1 MGACGGG
8 VRQYLMIVAILC
20 FAAFIVVLICINKFC
35 TDDEKDSNNNNSDS
49 YLTEIQTQLKELSK
63 IPKDS
68 EKKAGKYLFFD
79 TETTGLPKRRNA
91 KPENFANWPYVVD
104 IAWYLID
111 EDGLMVNGSH
121 YIVKQDIE
129 IPEEASD
136 IHHITTEKMLSEG
149 KDPKTVYAEFIE
161 DVNNTEYVIAHNLE
175 FDLPIV
181 ECELLRN
188 GFPKVL
194 SEKKQFCTMKAGKNF
209 CEVYDSK
216 GKRKFPNLTELFGE
230 LYFDNHFL
238 KFNGTHN
245 ALADTNMLYRCFMKM
260 IELEP
265 NLLNEVN
272 YNSEEVTSIRSQ
284 SVIVPTDMQ
293 HEHLSGDILKKDLS
307 NADPQSP
314 FYNKKIVITGVFPI
328 ERYELALILKIK
340 MGADIDTSIGKN
352 TKILLVGDDPGPMKV
367 SKALEANIEIYDI
380 DKTMKAIEPYR

>member
-1 MGACGGG
+1 M
-8 VRQYLMIVAILC
+8 
-20 FAAFIVVLICINKFC
+20 
-35 TDDEKDSNNNNSDS
+35 
-49 YLTEIQTQLKELSK
+49 
-63 IPKDS
+63 
-68 EKKAGKYLFFD
+68 FFD
-79 TETTGLPKRRNA
+79 TETTGLPKKKNA

-121 YIVKQDIE
+121 YIVKQNVE

-149 KDPKTVYAEFIE
+149 EDPKTVYAEFIE
-161 DVNNTEYVIAHNLE
+161 AANNTEYVIAHNLE

-194 SEKKQFCTMKAGKNF
+194 SDKKQFCTMKAGKKF
-209 CEVYDSK
+209 CKVYDRN
-216 GKRKFPNLTELFGE
+216 GKRKYPNLSELFGE

-238 KFNGTHN
+238 KFEGTHN
-245 ALADTNMLYRCFMKM
+245 SLADTNMLYRCFMKM
-260 IELEP
+260 IELKP
-265 NLLNEVN
+265 NLLNEVSD
-272 YNSEEVTSIRSQ
+272 NSEEVTSFRSQ
-284 SVIVPTDMQ
+284 SVIIPTDMQ
-293 HEHLSGDILKKDLS
+293 HERLSGDILKKDLS

-314 FYNKKIVITGVFPI
+314 FYNKKVVITGKFPI

-352 TKILLVGDDPGPMKV
+352 TQILLVGDDPGTMKV
-367 SKALEANIEIYDI
+367 AKALEANIEIYDI

>member
-1 MGACGGG
+1 MRGRGSP
-8 VRQYLMIVAILC
+8 VFMTIVAIFC
-20 FAAFIVVLICINKFC
+20 SFAIVIVLICIYKLHEN
-35 TDDEKDSNNNNSDS
+35 EKVSSNNNKSDS
-49 YLTEIQTQLKELSK
+49 YLTEIQSLLKELSK

-68 EKKAGKYLFFD
+68 EKRSGKYLFFD
-79 TETTGLPKRRNA
+79 TETTGLPKSRNA

-111 EDGLMVNGSH
+111 EDGLMLNGSH
-121 YIVKQDIE
+121 YIVKQDVE
-129 IPEEASD
+129 IPEEASN

-149 KDPKTVYAEFIE
+149 EDPKIVYAEFIE
-161 DVNNTEYVIAHNLE
+161 AVNNTEYVIAHNLE

-194 SEKKQFCTMKAGKNF
+194 SEKKQFCTMKAGKKF
-209 CEVYDSK
+209 CEVYDIT
-216 GKRKFPNLTELFGE
+216 GKRKFPKLSELFGE

-238 KFNGTHN
+238 KFEGTHN

-265 NLLNEVN
+265 NILNEVSD
-272 YNSEEVTSIRSQ
+272 NSEGVPIRSQ
-284 SVIVPTDMQ
+284 SVIVPTDIQ
-293 HEHLSGDILKKDLS
+293 HERLSGDILKKDLS

-314 FYNKKIVITGVFPI
+314 FYNKKVVITGTFPI

-367 SKALEANIEIYDI
+367 EKALEANIEIYDV

>member
-1 MGACGGG
+1 
-8 VRQYLMIVAILC
+8 MIIAILC
-20 FAAFIVVLICINKFC
+20 FAVFIAVLIYINKFY
-35 TDDEKDSNNNNSDS
+35 TDGEENSSNKNSDS

-111 EDGLMVNGSH
+111 EDGLMVNSSH
-121 YIVKQDIE
+121 YIVKQDVE

-149 KDPKTVYAEFIE
+149 EDPKTVYAEFIE
-161 DVNNTEYVIAHNLE
+161 AVNNTEYVIAHNLE

-194 SEKKQFCTMKAGKNF
+194 SEKKQICTMKAGKKF

-216 GKRKFPNLTELFGE
+216 GKRKFPNLSELFGE

-238 KFNGTHN
+238 KFTGTHN
-245 ALADTNMLYRCFMKM
+245 ALADTHMLYRCFMKM
-260 IELEP
+260 IELNP
-265 NLLNEVN
+265 NIINEVSD
-272 YNSEEVTSIRSQ
+272 NSEEVIPISSQ
-284 SVIVPTDMQ
+284 SVIVPSDMQ
-293 HEHLSGDILKKDLS
+293 HERLSGDILKKDLS

-314 FYNKKIVITGVFPI
+314 FYNKKIVITGAFPI

-340 MGADIDTSIGKN
+340 MGADIDISIGKN
-352 TKILLVGDDPGPMKV
+352 TQILLVGDNPGPMKV
-367 SKALEANIEIYDI
+367 AKALEANIEIYDI